1 MLDTVPRSTAQPQ
14 HAPVEV
20 TSSTRSHRV
29 EAPAAADRLLAILLE
44 IETMTLVQTMTLQA
58 GMAEIT
64 LIGGFGKLLEVVD
77 ARLPGA
83 GWEYET
89 PRHARQVAH
98 LIGALVRQ
106 PGVIEIT
113 VQRGAAAW
121 SRKGQ
126 GWAVGEIR
134 GLCRRLLAA
143 QDAAGLAARTGQDEP
158 TRADGDAG
166 PEGGG
171 ASDDFVEAVAAYC
184 RAALKVRFDGTP
196 ARAWGDG
203 DVLAQ
208 RSPQLTRDMAR
219 WRQATSGVLPSAQFV
234 LLRPE
239 ADGTCVG
246 LLIESAQA
254 TIFVF
259 DGPSTGVVSTVVSR
273 YLSGVLG

>member
-20 TSSTRSHRV
+20 TSPTRSHRV

-44 IETMTLVQTMTLQA
+44 IETMTLVQTMTLRA
-58 GMAEIT
+58 GLAEIT

-77 ARLPGA
+77 ARLPGV

-89 PRHARQVAH
+89 PRHSRQVAH
-98 LIGALVRQ
+98 LICALVRQ
-106 PGVIEIT
+106 PGAIEIT

-143 QDAAGLAARTGQDEP
+143 QDAAGLAVPTGQDEP

-166 PEGGG
+166 SAGDG

-184 RAALKVRFDGTP
+184 RAALKVRSDGTS

-203 DVLAQ
+203 DLLAQ
-208 RSPQLTRDMAR
+208 RSSQLTRDMAR
-219 WRQATSGVLPSAQFV
+219 WRQATSGVLLSSQFI

-239 ADGTCVG
+239 ADGTCVS

-259 DGPSTGVVSTVVSR
+259 DGSRTGVVSTVVSR

>member
-1 MLDTVPRSTAQPQ
+1 MLDTISFPNAQPQ

-20 TSSTRSHRV
+20 TSPMRSHRV

-44 IETMTLVQTMTLQA
+44 IEAMTLVQTMTLRA
-58 GMAEIT
+58 GLAEIT

-89 PRHARQVAH
+89 PRHLRQVAH
-98 LIGALVRQ
+98 LVCALVRQ
-106 PGVIEIT
+106 PGAIKIT
-113 VQRGAAAW
+113 VQRGAPAW

-143 QDAAGLAARTGQDEP
+143 QDAAGLAAPTGQNRP
-158 TRADGDAG
+158 TRTDGDAG
-166 PEGGG
+166 PAGAG

-203 DVLAQ
+203 DLLAQ
-208 RSPQLTRDMAR
+208 RSSHLTRDMAR
-219 WRQATSGVLPSAQFV
+219 WRQATNGLLPSSQFV

-246 LLIESAQA
+246 LLIERAQ
-254 TIFVF
+254 TMIFVF
-259 DGPSTGVVSTVVSR
+259 DGPMTGVVSTVVSR